1 MPRIYPKS
9 YVLCRLLEW
18 DNNLKYYPC
27 SKLETTITPFL
38 HGQHQD
44 LYGQT
49 ISYNILAIHLLS
61 CRPCYHGTLNLVIVI
76 IHALAS
82 SGIIKQ
88 RIIYENLQI
97 NIDEVVT
104 AKT

>member
-1 MPRIYPKS
+1 MEKYRIGDLVYNMANMI
-9 YVLCRLLEW
+9 
-18 DNNLKYYPC
+18 D
-27 SKLETTITPFL
+27 ITLP
-38 HGQHQD
+38 GQHQD

-49 ISYNILAIHLLS
+49 ILYSTQANHLLS
-61 CRPCYHGTLNLVIVI
+61 GSPCYHGTLNLVIVI

-88 RIIYENLQI
+88 RIIYVNLQI

>member
-1 MPRIYPKS
+1 MEKYRIGDLVYNMANIIDVTP
-9 YVLCRLLEW
+9 
-18 DNNLKYYPC
+18 PC
-27 SKLETTITPFL
+27 
-38 HGQHQD
+38 QHQD

-49 ISYNILAIHLLS
+49 ILYSTQANHLLS
-61 CRPCYHGTLNLVIVI
+61 GSPCYHGTLNLVIVI

-88 RIIYENLQI
+88 RIIYVNLQI